1 MLHLLCKKDE
11 IKHMKENRKIRF
23 AKPEDAEN
31 ILNIYQKYITD
42 TVITFE
48 MQVPSV
54 LEFQNRMSK
63 IMEQFPYLVCE
74 MDGKVVGYAYASKH
88 RERAAYQWSADLSI
102 YIEETYHRQH
112 IATMLYDKLI
122 DLLKMQGYC
131 TVHVGVTSPNPNS
144 EAFHEA
150 YGFETVGVF
159 RNVGYKLGQWRD
171 VKWYSL
177 PVSEYPECPAQPTS
191 IGNYSGN

>member
-1 MLHLLCKKDE
+1 MTGY
-11 IKHMKENRKIRF
+11 NRLIRE
-23 AKPEDAEN
+23 ASLADAET
-31 ILNIYQKYITD
+31 ILDIYKKYVEETSIS
-42 TVITFE
+42 FE
-48 MQVPSV
+48 TQVPSV
-54 LEFQNRMSK
+54 AEFRNRMNN
-63 IMEQFPYLVCE
+63 IMNQFPYLVCE

-122 DLLKMQGYC
+122 DLLKIQGYY
-131 TVHVGVTSPNPNS
+131 TAFAGVTSPNPNS

-159 RNVGYKLGQWRD
+159 HNVGYKLGQWRD

-177 PVSEYPECPAQPTS
+177 QLTDYRELPTAPRS
-191 IGNYSGN
+191 ISDITDEDKEITP

>member
-1 MLHLLCKKDE
+1 
-11 IKHMKENRKIRF
+11 MKENRKIRF
-23 AKPEDAEN
+23 AKTEDAEN

-42 TVITFE
+42 TAVTFE
-48 MQVPSV
+48 MEVPTV
-54 LEFQNRMSK
+54 LEFQNRMCK

-122 DLLKMQGYC
+122 DLLKIQGYY
-131 TVHVGVTSPNPNS
+131 TAFAGVTSPNPNS

-159 RNVGYKLGQWRD
+159 HNVGYKLGQWRD

-177 PVSEYPECPAQPTS
+177 QLTDYRELPTAPRS
-191 IGNYSGN
+191 ISDITDEDKEITP